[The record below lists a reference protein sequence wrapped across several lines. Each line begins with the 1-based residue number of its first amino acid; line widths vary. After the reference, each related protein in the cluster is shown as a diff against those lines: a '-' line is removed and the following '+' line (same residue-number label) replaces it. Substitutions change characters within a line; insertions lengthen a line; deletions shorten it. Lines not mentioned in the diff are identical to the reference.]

1 MAGPGRRDPEAFIKS
16 ARVLAAHRLLLS
28 ELPKLGLTPSHNSGH
43 VHAVRLHDVY
53 NRYVFSWI
61 TNPHHLLFYVRRPAL
76 NSSYPLRESA
86 HRNLPATS
94 ENRVGEVKARLE
106 GEGDA
111 KTMINWLRTVLPLP
125 APPGA

>member
-1 MAGPGRRDPEAFIKS
+1 MAGPNERNPEAFINS
-16 ARVLAAHRLLLS
+16 ERVLAAHRLLLS

-43 VHAVRLHDVY
+43 VHAVRLHDVH

-76 NSSYPLRESA
+76 KSSYPLRGSA
-86 HRNLPATS
+86 HRSLPRSS
-94 ENRVGEVKARLE
+94 ENKAGEVKARLE
-106 GEGDA
+106 SEREARQVLD
-111 KTMINWLRTVLPLP
+111 WLTATLPLP